1 MSEEEQTTLH
11 LIRSAAMQEFLKKK
25 DSKSASLR
33 NIVKNSRCDNRC
45 ILWLL

>member
-11 LIRSAAMQEFLKKK
+11 LIRSAAMQEFLKRIQVCV
-25 DSKSASLR
+25 LEEHCQ
-33 NIVKNSRCDNRC
+33 NSRCDNRC

>member
-11 LIRSAAMQEFLKKK
+11 LIRSAAMQEFLKKRIQVCV
-25 DSKSASLR
+25 LEEHCQ
-33 NIVKNSRCDNRC
+33 NSRCDNRC